1 MAKKGN
7 KHRKKNLVR
16 VAKPVAEVVCE
27 TLECPAAE
35 NWETTP
41 PCDETGDAEPIAETV
56 YDAVA
61 CPAAENW
68 ETTPPCDETG
78 GAEPVSETVGKHAVT
93 AGYDSYNV
101 STPGIHEYDQPETSP
116 YGDLPIVISIGRGTQ
131 YFVPRDIAGQIL
143 SLQDHWDK
151 NDSRIARFP
160 EVDDDIGHTFIHYLY
175 TGDYQTL
182 KPASTSNMP
191 WRAIEYRRS
200 VLAYS
205 AGTRCGVDGL
215 VHHGRKYM
223 QIFDKDVSLFD
234 MIDLGRECFPRIDE
248 DRWYSEYLTNRIMT
262 SFESEEGIF
271 QQEEF
276 Y

>member
-101 STPGIHEYDQPETSP
+101 STPGIHEYDQPETS
-116 YGDLPIVISIGRGTQ
+116 GLI
-131 YFVPRDIAGQIL
+131 RDI
-143 SLQDHWDK
+143 
-151 NDSRIARFP
+151 
-160 EVDDDIGHTFIHYLY
+160 
-175 TGDYQTL
+175 
-182 KPASTSNMP
+182 
-191 WRAIEYRRS
+191 
-200 VLAYS
+200 
-205 AGTRCGVDGL
+205 
-215 VHHGRKYM
+215 
-223 QIFDKDVSLFD
+223 
-234 MIDLGRECFPRIDE
+234 
-248 DRWYSEYLTNRIMT
+248 
-262 SFESEEGIF
+262 
-271 QQEEF
+271 
-276 Y
+276 